1 MHIVHI
7 YSQRVYVSSH
17 KFTPRFSLSSRKF
30 AQVRGWFA
38 DGSRKFASKF
48 AQVRGQLADVGWLLV
63 RASSRKFADGS
74 RKFAG
79 GSRGSRTFTI
89 TIYDSSRM
97 VLEVLTDGS
106 QRFAASSR
114 KFPSVL
120 D

>member
-1 MHIVHI
+1 MVRGWFHRGWFAEVRE
-7 YSQRVYVSSH
+7 QVRA
-17 KFTPRFSLSSRKF
+17 SSRKF
-30 AQVRGWFA
+30 A
-38 DGSRKFASKF
+38 DGSRM
-48 AQVRGQLADVGWLLV
+48 VRVSS

-97 VLEVLTDGS
+97 VLEVLTDGP
-106 QRFAASSR
+106 QRFAAGSQ
-114 KFPSVL
+114 KLPSVL

>member
-1 MHIVHI
+1 MVRGWFAEVRE
-7 YSQRVYVSSH
+7 QVRA
-17 KFTPRFSLSSRKF
+17 SSRKF
-30 AQVRGWFA
+30 AQVRA
-38 DGSRKFASKF
+38 SSRA
-48 AQVRGQLADVGWLLV
+48 VRGCVMV

>member
-1 MHIVHI
+1 MERASDLQEASAILPSGV
-7 YSQRVYVSSH
+7 VG
-17 KFTPRFSLSSRKF
+17 LSRKF
-30 AQVRGWFA
+30 AGSSRAVRGC
-38 DGSRKFASKF
+38 GM
-48 AQVRGQLADVGWLLV
+48 V

-89 TIYDSSRM
+89 TIYDSSQM